1 MARAQASAMKK
12 PATALYELKKGAPMK
27 QQLATMLQLQGE
39 MNTKVHSQ
47 WQEQEFEWYRAI
59 WVECAE
65 LLDHY
70 GWKWWKKQTPDVDQ
84 IALELVDIW
93 HFGLSLLLLK
103 GDSVEEITT
112 QVTKDFADPQPSGD
126 FAADLEDFTEQTLA
140 TKDFDIAGFA
150 RLMQG
155 INMDFETLYIGYVG
169 KNVLNFFRQ
178 DHGYKDGS
186 YEKQWGGIEDNEHL
200 VQIVGQLDTSSATF
214 KDDLYSRMQET
225 YKRLCS

>member
-1 MARAQASAMKK
+1 
-12 PATALYELKKGAPMK
+12 MK
-27 QQLATMLQLQGE
+27 QQLTTMLQLQGE
-39 MNTKVHSQ
+39 MNTKVHNE

-103 GDSVEEITT
+103 GQSVDEIAD
-112 QVTKDFADPQPSGD
+112 QISVAFADPQQGDD
-126 FAADLEDFTEQTLA
+126 FAADLEGFTEQTLA
-140 TKDFDIAGFA
+140 TKDFDIGGFVK
-150 RLMQG
+150 LMHG
-155 INMDFETLYIGYVG
+155 IKMDFETLYIGYIG

-178 DHGYKDGS
+178 DNGYQDGS
-186 YEKQWGGIEDNEHL
+186 YQKQWGGIEDNEHL
-200 VQIVGQLDTSSATF
+200 VEIVAQLDTGSATF

-225 YKRLCS
+225 YSRLCN